1 MRARHAIGGYRE
13 YAPIGEAATVCEAFW
28 THHAGSPVVPG
39 TVHRVLPDP
48 AVSLAVHVQRDAEG
62 AVTDSGVLLIGAK
75 TRPQLFPVVAGFEL
89 AAVRLKL
96 EWVGPMLGI
105 DPGALDNLMLECSAI
120 RPRLAAAL
128 AARLGS
134 VRSAAHALPV
144 LARTLLDMRVSAA
157 APPPAA
163 TAALDLVRRSAGG
176 LACARVAGA
185 VGVSVRHLRRQV
197 QDSAGLSPKAYGRAL
212 RLVRAMQL
220 ADAGAAPRWAD
231 IAARTGYCDQSHLIR
246 EAIAL
251 GGASPAQL
259 HAERQAERVMSERSN
274 IR

>member
-1 MRARHAIGGYRE
+1 MRARHSIGGYRE
-13 YAPIGEAATVCEAFW
+13 YAPFGEAAIVCEAFW
-28 THHAGSPVVPG
+28 THHAGRSVGPG

-48 AVSLAVHVQRDAEG
+48 AVSLAFHLQRDAQG
-62 AVTDSGVLLIGAK
+62 AVIDSGVLLIGAK

-105 DPGALDNLMLECSAI
+105 DPGALENLMLECSAI
-120 RPRLAAAL
+120 RPGLAAAL
-128 AARLGS
+128 AARL
-134 VRSAAHALPV
+134 RPIASAAEALPV

-163 TAALDLVRRSAGG
+163 TAALELVRRSAGG
-176 LACARVAGA
+176 LGCERVADA

-197 QDSAGLSPKAYGRAL
+197 QDSAGVSPKAYARPL

-220 ADAGAAPRWAD
+220 ADGGGAPQWAD
-231 IAARTGYCDQSHLIR
+231 IAARAGYCDQSHLIR
-246 EAIAL
+246 EAVAL

-259 HAERQAERVMSERSN
+259 HAERQAERGMAERSN
-274 IR
+274 IG